1 MLFPSKQSKQT
12 TPPKGSSKFL
22 LRSRTKEKSRVSRS
36 FASLTPSPPKER
48 RSSEEK
54 NKRENHPTSSCSVPL
69 GPTAAA
75 FPSAPLLQ
83 CSPRPHYSSVP
94 LGPTAAAF
102 PSAPLL
108 KSFVCFSILFLPTAT
123 TDKFTCYAGL
133 RFLNPIA
140 TNRAMIGP
148 QLRQSKQ
155 ASFTQRKVLVPTF
168 KRREETQVLGLRGGT
183 NHPQKL
189 RPKVYLLSTPTKNT
203 FFFGF
208 HASENR
214 FFCRVES
221 GGVNMHGFFFFRIC

>member
-75 FPSAPLLQ
+75 FPSAPLQ
-83 CSPRPHYSSVP
+83 QRSPRPHCSSLSCVFFTRRHLAAFPSAPLLQRSPRPHCSSVP
-94 LGPTAAAF
+94 LGPA
-102 PSAPLL
+102 LL

-123 TDKFTCYAGL
+123 TDKFTVMLGFAS
-133 RFLNPIA
+133 RTPIA

-155 ASFTQRKVLVPTF
+155 SIFTQRKVTLF
-168 KRREETQVLGLRGGT
+168 VL
-183 NHPQKL
+183 
-189 RPKVYLLSTPTKNT
+189 
-203 FFFGF
+203 
-208 HASENR
+208 
-214 FFCRVES
+214 
-221 GGVNMHGFFFFRIC
+221 I

>member
-108 KSFVCFSILFLPTAT
+108 QRSPRPHCSSLSCAFLFYFSP
-123 TDKFTCYAGL
+123 
-133 RFLNPIA
+133 RPRPI
-140 TNRAMIGP
+140 NSRVMLGF
-148 QLRQSKQ
+148 
-155 ASFTQRKVLVPTF
+155 AS
-168 KRREETQVLGLRGGT
+168 
-183 NHPQKL
+183 
-189 RPKVYLLSTPTKNT
+189 
-203 FFFGF
+203 
-208 HASENR
+208 
-214 FFCRVES
+214 
-221 GGVNMHGFFFFRIC
+221 

>member
-133 RFLNPIA
+133 RFLNPH
-140 TNRAMIGP
+140 RH
-148 QLRQSKQ
+148 QQSDDRSPVKAVQ
-155 ASFTQRKVLVPTF
+155 TSIFTQRKVLVPTF

-189 RPKVYLLSTPTKNT
+189 RPKVYLLPTPTKNT

-208 HASENR
+208 HASEKSNFQQR
-214 FFCRVES
+214 RERRCQYAR
-221 GGVNMHGFFFFRIC
+221 FFFFRIC